1 MGCTLPVSALVDWQL
16 FRTRSSCGLCYLL
29 MRDKSNSRAG
39 HGERFILVRNSI
51 MISVVSIQIAVI
63 TRDLETENIPLFILV
78 SR

>member
-1 MGCTLPVSALVDWQL
+1 
-16 FRTRSSCGLCYLL
+16 
-29 MRDKSNSRAG
+29 MRDKSNSREG
-39 HGERFILVRNSI
+39 HGERFILVRNNI